1 MTVPLP
7 RETQSGFQQGSDGH
21 CLIEALT
28 ARQIQYRY
36 LEEGEITNPRH
47 SRPIIGF
54 WIAGVPY
61 YFDGWLRRGDTT
73 VIPGPHIH
81 GEAVDNFV
89 NDKGLIKAFLHRNGF
104 SVPEG
109 KVFDYQSAEE
119 AEQFFS
125 VFNASLAD
133 GVCLKPARGGSSKQ
147 VYVGIRDLTS
157 FRAAFADIGK
167 RRRHVLIEELVQGQM
182 HRILCVGRRAIAAL
196 SWQTMNVKGDGRHTI
211 AELVELKNAKRR
223 QNPAYAD
230 FPLNLGAE
238 ELAFLAEAGLSPDD
252 IPPAGERVFLRRR
265 PNEDEATD
273 ATELLHPS
281 YGELIERAIG
291 LLPVL
296 PICGVDLMVRDNS
309 APASP
314 DNYFILELNAPARFV
329 DHRYPW
335 RGEPRDVAGAIVDYL
350 LLGAQSGTA
359 ARDTSNLPG

>member
-1 MTVPLP
+1 MRHTYPSVPRGNLPRQDSRPMTVPLP
-7 RETQSGFQQGSDGH
+7 RETQSGFQEGSDGH

-28 ARQIQYRY
+28 ARQVQYRY

-54 WIAGVPY
+54 WIGGVRY

-73 VIPGPHIH
+73 GIPAPYIH

-119 AEQFFS
+119 AEQ
-125 VFNASLAD
+125 V
-133 GVCLKPARGGSSKQ
+133 
-147 VYVGIRDLTS
+147 
-157 FRAAFADIGK
+157 
-167 RRRHVLIEELVQGQM
+167 
-182 HRILCVGRRAIAAL
+182 
-196 SWQTMNVKGDGRHTI
+196 
-211 AELVELKNAKRR
+211 
-223 QNPAYAD
+223 
-230 FPLNLGAE
+230 
-238 ELAFLAEAGLSPDD
+238 AEAGLSPDD

-296 PICGVDLMVRDNS
+296 PICGVDLIVRDTS

-335 RGEPRDVAGAIVDYL
+335 SGGPRDVAGAIVDYL
-350 LLGAQSGTA
+350 LLAAQSERA
-359 ARDTSNLPG
+359 ARDIQGLCG